1 MWGRG
6 PPHLRRGHSPRARP
20 GLVDRTEGF
29 ANQQKPPGSSSLWSG
44 LRQGL
49 GQSAH
54 HWRASASTR
63 GQGPRRDSNPGG
75 DAGADRVTSP
85 EPMAAESPAQ
95 GDREP
100 RRAFSLKTI
109 RKHIAAGLSSAQ
121 VWAPDAL
128 PGPSQGKVFPL
139 ASHSAGTSGS
149 TVALGCLVSS
159 YFPEPVTVSW
169 NSGAL
174 TSGVHTFP
182 SVLQSSGLYS
192 LSSMVTV
199 PASSLKSQ
207 TYICSVA
214 HPASSTK
221 VDKQIGERRGRR
233 EGISCETGC
242 LSVGPFVFILPPKPK
257 DVLMISRTPTVT
269 CVVVDVG
276 HDFPDVQFNW
286 YVDGVETHT
295 ATTEPKQEQKNSTY
309 RVVSILPIQ
318 HNDWLSGKEF
328 KCKVNNKALP
338 APVQKTVSK
347 PTGQPREP
355 QVYVLAPH
363 RDELSK
369 NKVSVTCLV
378 KDFYPTDI
386 DIEWKSNGQPE
397 PEAKY
402 STTPAQQDGDGSYF
416 LYSKLT
422 VETNRWQQ
430 GTTFTCAVMHEA
442 LHNHYTEKSVSKSP
456 GK

>member
-109 RKHIAAGLSSAQ
+109 RKHIAAGLTSTT
-121 VWAPDAL
+121 P
-128 PGPSQGKVFPL
+128 PKVFPL

-221 VDKQIGERRGRR
+221 VDKQIVIKE
-233 EGISCETGC
+233 CGC
-242 LSVGPFVFILPPKPK
+242 CSTCPVGPFVFILPPKPK

-338 APVQKTVSK
+338 
-347 PTGQPREP
+347 GRPREP

>member
-1 MWGRG
+1 
-6 PPHLRRGHSPRARP
+6 
-20 GLVDRTEGF
+20 
-29 ANQQKPPGSSSLWSG
+29 
-44 LRQGL
+44 
-49 GQSAH
+49 
-54 HWRASASTR
+54 ASTT
-63 GQGPRRDSNPGG
+63 PP
-75 DAGADRVTSP
+75 
-85 EPMAAESPAQ
+85 
-95 GDREP
+95 
-100 RRAFSLKTI
+100 
-109 RKHIAAGLSSAQ
+109 
-121 VWAPDAL
+121 
-128 PGPSQGKVFPL
+128 KVFPL

-221 VDKQIGERRGRR
+221 VDKQIGVLWAFLPCPEQGQAGQPEPSPSGHGGGTLVSELPKPGPDVSSPQGR
-233 EGISCETGC
+233 
-242 LSVGPFVFILPPKPK
+242 LPPPSVTAFCSLFGPFVFILPPKPK